1 MCTSVIISVYEHVC
15 LKIRHISIYVWKQNQ
30 NNASV
35 SHHWNWLRQIQP
47 TRIKILNLT
56 ISVRPSLAPLLPA
69 AFTPSS
75 VLSVH
80 KHKLNL
86 LLMIA
91 LLTRRGSIHSR
102 RPATTTGQ
110 ISWRERVRTKKNKK
124 NKTVRKPVME
134 RHWERIWAIFT
145 LDWIMLWTKWWWTW
159 RRFNSKYLAAKL
171 QREVI
176 CLNTVLPSGSDLQRA
191 IDSVTIQIKQY
202 SQICFS
208 YLSHQHHS
216 FFSHFVQMF
225 MVNRRYENTP
235 DGWSN
240 TSWQLMK

>member
-1 MCTSVIISVYEHVC
+1 MCV
-15 LKIRHISIYVWKQNQ
+15 KINQ
-30 NNASV
+30 KNNVSV

-56 ISVRPSLAPLLPA
+56 ISVRLSLAPLLPP

-110 ISWRERVRTKKNKK
+110 ISWRENKK

-176 CLNTVLPSGSDLQRA
+176 CLNTVCRVDLIYSEQSIWWRCKM
-191 IDSVTIQIKQY
+191 KQY
-202 SQICFS
+202 SQMCFS
-208 YLSHQHHS
+208 QLSYQHHG
-216 FFSHFVQMF
+216 FLQFCTDIHGEQKM
-225 MVNRRYENTP
+225 NTP